1 MSSKAEINAI
11 FKLLDKVDKLNKL
24 NEMKEMGAAPRDTE
38 NLEEEIQNLQM
49 NTFLGDLFDEG

>member
-1 MSSKAEINAI
+1 MSKELEIGAI
-11 FKLLDKVDKLNKL
+11 FKLIDKVDKLNKL

-49 NTFLGDLFDEG
+49 NAFLGDLFDEG